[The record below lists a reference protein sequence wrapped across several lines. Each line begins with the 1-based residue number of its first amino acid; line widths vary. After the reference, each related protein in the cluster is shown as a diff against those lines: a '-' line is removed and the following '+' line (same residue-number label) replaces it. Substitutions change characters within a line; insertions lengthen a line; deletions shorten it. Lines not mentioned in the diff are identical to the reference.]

1 MPRPARAT
9 RAALGGAAL
18 LLAGVVLATP
28 ASAAGK
34 TVVPTAASAAGKTV
48 VPTPA
53 SAAGQ
58 PAAPTAAAGQPAPA
72 DSRKPADVQKAT
84 DAQKAA
90 DIQKAADVQKATDA
104 QKAAGGGMSAAGA
117 GVVVDPRSPALP
129 AGIAAK
135 AWLLADLDSGAVLA
149 ARDPHARH
157 LPASTIKI
165 LTALATLPG
174 LPPDRLVTVTD
185 ADEAVDGTRVGL
197 VPGMRYQVRELAT
210 AMLVSSGN
218 DAATAIADAAGG
230 PAATVTAMN
239 AVAAR
244 LGAHDT
250 HAVDPTGLD
259 APGQFTSAFDL
270 ALLGRAALASPA
282 VRGYL
287 TIPTAQVRGR
297 GGQHFEIQNHNTLL
311 GEYAGTIGVK
321 NGYTVAAGATYVGA
335 ARRDGHTLIV
345 TLLATDPVYAT
356 DARALLDWGFAH
368 LTTVRPVG
376 SLTPTT
382 ARPSRPVAPA
392 AAAAIPRPRRAGTG
406 PAATTWLALALTAAA
421 GGATLALRASRRRS
435 RTAPAAPA
443 PDPGPRSGVR
453 VLPPPR
459 DGGQAPAGTPEP
471 PSGDGASA
479 R

>member
-1 MPRPARAT
+1 M
-9 RAALGGAAL
+9 LGGAAL
-18 LLAGVVLATP
+18 LLAGVMSAAPAAP
-28 ASAAGK
+28 ASAAPAGK
-34 TVVPTAASAAGKTV
+34 PATPAAGK
-48 VPTPA
+48 
-53 SAAGQ
+53 
-58 PAAPTAAAGQPAPA
+58 PAAPATGKPAAAG
-72 DSRKPADVQKAT
+72 T
-84 DAQKAA
+84 
-90 DIQKAADVQKATDA
+90 
-104 QKAAGGGMSAAGA
+104 GL
-117 GVVVDPRSPALP
+117 VVDPRSPALP

-135 AWLLADLDSGAVLA
+135 AWLLADLGSGAVLA
-149 ARDPHARH
+149 ARDPHVRH

-174 LPPDRLVTVTD
+174 LPPDRVVTVTD

-197 VPGMRYQVRELAT
+197 VPGMRYRIRELAT

-230 PAATVTAMN
+230 RAATVTAMN

-287 TIPTAQVRGR
+287 TLPTAQVRGR

-321 NGYTVAAGATYVGA
+321 NGYTVAAGATYIGA
-335 ARRDGHTLIV
+335 ARRGGHTLIV
-345 TLLATDPVYAT
+345 TLLATNPVYAT

-368 LTTVRPVG
+368 LTTIRPVG
-376 SLTPTT
+376 NLTT
-382 ARPSRPVAPA
+382 ARTSRPAVPAA
-392 AAAAIPRPRRAGTG
+392 AAAAIPRPRQTGSG

-421 GGATLALRASRRRS
+421 GGATLALRAYRRRPA
-435 RTAPAAPA
+435 TAPHTPVGSPAVGGPAATPA
-443 PDPGPRSGVR
+443 PEPGAHSGVR
-453 VLPPPR
+453 VLPPSPR
-459 DGGQAPAGTPEP
+459 EGDQAPTGTPDE
-471 PSGDGASA
+471 PSGGGASA